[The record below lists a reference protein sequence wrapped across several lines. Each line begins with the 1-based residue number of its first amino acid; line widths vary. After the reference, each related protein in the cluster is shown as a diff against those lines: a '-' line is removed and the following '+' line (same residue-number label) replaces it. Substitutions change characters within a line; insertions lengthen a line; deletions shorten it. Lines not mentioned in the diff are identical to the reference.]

1 MKSRRKGKKQTVSAL
16 LAAALALALAGCSP
30 DAGDDVVTLSFLQ
43 FKGEALQQF
52 ETIID
57 EFEAANP
64 DIRVIQNQV
73 ADADTTVR
81 TLLVKDR
88 APDVMTLNANGGFGK
103 LATAGVFH
111 DFTGDPTLETINPAV
126 QEIRTQFPQ
135 QTALAR
141 PVGANQ
147 NVD

>member
-1 MKSRRKGKKQTVSAL
+1 MRSKAKKRKQAIAVL
-16 LAAALALALAGCSP
+16 LASAVAIALAGCSP
-30 DAGDDVVTLSFLQ
+30 DTGDDVVTLSFLQ

-52 ETIID
+52 GTIID

-64 DIRVIQNQV
+64 DIRVVQNQV
-73 ADADTTVR
+73 ADADTTIR

-103 LATAGVFH
+103 LAAAGVFH

-126 QEIRTQFPQ
+126 QEI
-135 QTALAR
+135 LADL
-141 PVGANQ
+141 GNKEG
-147 NVD
+147 